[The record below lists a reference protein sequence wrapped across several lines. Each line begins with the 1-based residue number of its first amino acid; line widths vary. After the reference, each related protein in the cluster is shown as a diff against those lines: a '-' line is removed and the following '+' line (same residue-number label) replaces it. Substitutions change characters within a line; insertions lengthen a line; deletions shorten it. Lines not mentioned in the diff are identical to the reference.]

1 MDLDIFLHALTSY
14 FVIIDPLGA
23 GAVFTTLTGHLDDR
37 ATARLALR
45 TTLIALLIVLGCGL
59 LGEHLLTRLGIGI
72 DALRVAGGLFLL
84 YTAFT
89 MVIGRQDES
98 VAIPERD
105 ISVYPMAIP
114 LLAGPGCL
122 TLTVL
127 LFSAATP
134 RQMLTALLPALLI
147 VHTVTLAALLLAP
160 RLRRLLGPTGDDI
173 LRRLF
178 GVILAA
184 LAVQFIA
191 DGIRQ
196 MTTG

>member
-23 GAVFTTLTGHLDDR
+23 GAIFTTLTRHFDDR
-37 ATARLALR
+37 ATVRLALR

-89 MVIGRQDES
+89 MVVGRQEEIDMQP
-98 VAIPERD
+98 ARD

-114 LLAGPGCL
+114 LIAGPGCL

-134 RQMLTALLPALLI
+134 RQALTALLPAVLLI
-147 VHTVTLAALLLAP
+147 HVVTLTALLLAP
-160 RLRRLLGPTGDDI
+160 RLRKLLGPTGDDI
-173 LRRLF
+173 LRQLF

-191 DGIRQ
+191 DGIREFIA
-196 MTTG
+196 G